1 MLTLWSYVCAFAMQ
15 SGVRDQLDSD
25 TVHVLDNLMIMSTE
39 EANVA
44 EQHQQALLEE
54 GMYQLPAGGAASPAV
69 HIEEVHELD
78 TGVDSADQMH

>member
-1 MLTLWSYVCAFAMQ
+1 MLTLWSYVCAFAAQ

-25 TVHVLDNLMIMSTE
+25 TVDVLDNLMIMSTE
-39 EANVA
+39 EAHVV

-54 GMYQLPAGGAASPAV
+54 GVFQPPAV

-78 TGVDSADQMH
+78 IGVDPAGQMH